1 MQLIMET
8 LEEEMCVV
16 RIKDI
21 TRYFDHKNCRDFEI
35 TDLIPDKTMVL
46 I

>member
-1 MQLIMET
+1 MET

-21 TRYFDHKNCRDFEI
+21 TRNVDHKNCRDFKI
-35 TDLIPDKTMVL
+35 TDLIPDKTMLV